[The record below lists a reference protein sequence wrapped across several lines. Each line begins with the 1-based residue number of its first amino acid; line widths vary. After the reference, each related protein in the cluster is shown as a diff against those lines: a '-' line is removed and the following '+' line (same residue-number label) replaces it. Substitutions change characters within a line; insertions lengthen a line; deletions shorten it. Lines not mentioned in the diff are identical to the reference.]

1 MKKLILGLILLLGL
15 TVGSPEKFV
24 FGEDTVQEP
33 ILELSF
39 KTEDRNTSLTISKT
53 ENSILSLGMG
63 AMFLVVVT
71 VIYGLNIATTEK
83 PDYIRKK
90 D

>member
-1 MKKLILGLILLLGL
+1 MKKLILGLILLIGL
-15 TVGSPEKFV
+15 TVVSPEEFV

-63 AMFLVVVT
+63 AVFLVVVT
-71 VIYGLNIATTEK
+71 VIYGLNIATSEK

-90 D
+90 G